1 MNEPVGTATAAMHVS
16 YGHFVITD
24 WSSPGGTP
32 PSLAA
37 SNGLVGANSNGAVVL
52 TGINTGYV
60 NVTVEL
66 LDTAPGSVDLD
77 DWDEVVEV
85 SVDSEDGELI
95 AHGMAEDPPPE
106 FPELAHAGP
115 GLYRL
120 RVHARGRDT
129 AAHSYAEEPVEDYKI
144 RVWPAPEA
152 PETVYKQSDARGA
165 EIRQATWPQE

>member
-1 MNEPVGTATAAMHVS
+1 MNEPVGTATAELYVD

-24 WSSPGGTP
+24 WNGPGGIT

-37 SNGLVGANSNGAVVL
+37 SNGLVGANYGGAVVL
-52 TGINTGYV
+52 TGINSGWV

-66 LDTAPGSVDLD
+66 LDAAPDSVDLD

-95 AHGMAEDPPPE
+95 VHGLAEDPPPE

-129 AAHSYAEEPVEDYKI
+129 LAHGNSEEPVEDYKI
-144 RVWPAPEA
+144 SVWPAPEA
-152 PETVYKQSDARGA
+152 AETVYKQSDDYGQEMRA
-165 EIRQATWPQE
+165 ATWPRP